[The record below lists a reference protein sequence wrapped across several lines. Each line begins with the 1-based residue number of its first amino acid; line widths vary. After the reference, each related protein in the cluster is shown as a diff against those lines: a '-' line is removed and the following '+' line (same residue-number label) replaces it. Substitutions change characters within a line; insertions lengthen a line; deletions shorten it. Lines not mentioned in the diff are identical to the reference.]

1 MGLLDLLW
9 RSYQAAQEEK
19 ANRTSSYDDD
29 SYEDSYRSQESYER
43 PRSSLPP
50 RSARVQWRGYYQAY
64 NSYRGHYSQEGF
76 LDQVMQYDQAHRLCV
91 DPDMIRS
98 WMRRNL
104 PEFEDWTGGSYPRIV
119 EENEHNY

>member
-29 SYEDSYRSQESYER
+29 SYEDSYRSRESYER

-50 RSARVQWRGYYQAY
+50 RSARVQWRGIYYAY
-64 NSYRGHYSQEGF
+64 NSFKGHYSAEGF
-76 LDQVMQYDQAHRLCV
+76 AESVMDLDVAHSLCV
-91 DPDMIRS
+91 NQDMISS
-98 WMRRNL
+98 WLSRQL
-104 PEFEDWTGGSYPRIV
+104 PEFEDWSRGSYPRIV
-119 EENEHNY
+119 EVNEHNS